1 VAFAMSI
8 GRNSPKF
15 EAVTRFE
22 GSEATIVLSG
32 SVESAAPFALSAT
45 LDAAIDRHPT
55 SMVLDL
61 AKLDFMSAAGLVAIS
76 NAEKRLAA
84 LDVILTV
91 KSPLTLVNRVLG
103 LMEQAEALRLERA
116 GPEHAHLGPE
126 ELGQPSW
133 SAQRFAS
140 SLGTKDLRRVTGM
153 PADPDVIDGAL
164 RLVVE
169 LALANVAG
177 ADGVSV
183 SLMRHGV
190 LSTVAASDQTIMAMD
205 ADQYSTGE
213 GPCVDASFKGH
224 WFHAESLDTEIRWP
238 AFTPQARS
246 LGIRAILSSP
256 LRAFGEPVGALNIYS
271 RTAETFEI
279 KDQELAAVFAE
290 KASVILSDARAN
302 VSDTQMALR
311 FQEALRNR
319 EVISLAR
326 GIIMERDGVDA
337 EAAFGALLRSS
348 LSRGLPLHEQA
359 IAVMLSAFRPELA
372 SGAGQP

>member
-1 VAFAMSI
+1 MSI
-8 GRNSPKF
+8 SKNSPKF
-15 EAVTRFE
+15 EALTRFE
-22 GSEATIVLSG
+22 GTEATIVLSG
-32 SVESAAPFALSAT
+32 SVENAAAFALSAT

-76 NAEKRLAA
+76 NAEQRLAA
-84 LDVILTV
+84 LNVILTV
-91 KSPLTLVNRVLG
+91 QSPSALVNQVLG
-103 LMEQAEALRLERA
+103 IMEQAQASRSERA
-116 GPEHAHLGPE
+116 GTEHAHLGPE
-126 ELGQPSW
+126 QLGQPSL
-133 SAQRFAS
+133 SSQRFAS
-140 SLGTKDLRRVTGM
+140 SLGPKDLRRVTGM

-183 SLMRHGV
+183 SLMRHGA

-205 ADQYSTGE
+205 HDQYTTGE

-224 WFHAESLDTEIRWP
+224 WFHAESLDTEARWP

-246 LGIRAILSSP
+246 LGIKAILSSP

-279 KDQELAAVFAE
+279 KDQELAAAFAE
-290 KASVILSDARAN
+290 KASVILSDARAS

-326 GIIMERDGVDA
+326 GIIMERDGVDT
-337 EAAFGALLRSS
+337 EAAFGELLRLS
-348 LSRGLPLHEQA
+348 LSRGVPLREQA
-359 IAVMLSAFRPELA
+359 VAIKLSAFRPELA
-372 SGAGQP
+372 AGEGQP

>member
-1 VAFAMSI
+1 VAFGMSI
-8 GRNSPKF
+8 RRNLPKF
-15 EAVTRFE
+15 DAVTRFE

-32 SVESAAPFALSAT
+32 SVESAAAFALSAT

-61 AKLDFMSAAGLVAIS
+61 AQLDFMSAAGLVAIS
-76 NAEKRLAA
+76 NAEQRLAA

-91 KSPLTLVNRVLG
+91 QSPSTLVNRVLG
-103 LMEQAEALRLERA
+103 LMEGAQSARLERA
-116 GPEHAHLGPE
+116 RPEHAPLGPE
-126 ELGQPSW
+126 GLGQPSW

-140 SLGTKDLRRVTGM
+140 SLDTKDLRRVTGM
-153 PADPDVIDGAL
+153 PADPDVIDGTL

-183 SLMRHGV
+183 SLLRHGV
-190 LSTVAASDQTIMAMD
+190 LSTVAASDQTIIAMD

-213 GPCVDASFKGH
+213 GPCVDASFQGH
-224 WFHAESLDTEIRWP
+224 WFHAESLDTEVRWP
-238 AFTPQARS
+238 AFTPRARS

-256 LRAFGEPVGALNIYS
+256 LRAFGEAVGALNIYS

-337 EAAFGALLRSS
+337 EAAFGALLHLS
-348 LSRGLPLHEQA
+348 LSRGVSLREQA
-359 IAVMLSAFRPELA
+359 VAVMLSALRPELA
-372 SGAGQP
+372 SGAGQS